1 MAERSK
7 GCIVSKGCTV
17 SSSRTATGM
26 DENWCRKT
34 SGGEE
39 AGLLEQWF
47 SEWWSPLE
55 QEQTGGKENSTV
67 QKYVYLILVPE
78 TSEVQWVFPTCW
90 LAFLYELQECLQEAS
105 IIDQEVQ
112 PS

>member
-1 MAERSK
+1 M
-7 GCIVSKGCTV
+7 G
-17 SSSRTATGM
+17 
-26 DENWCRKT
+26 ENWCRKT

-39 AGLLEQWF
+39 TGLLEQWF

-55 QEQTGGKENSTV
+55 QEQTEGKENSTV

-105 IIDQEVQ
+105 ITDQEVQ